1 MNDEIDGL
9 WVEVGRFPALG
20 EAEQH
25 ALVLIAS
32 GVASRLV
39 PSAAEIALFVA
50 APDAVKA
57 RSEIAAYAHE
67 NRPRPSPGPALRP
80 LREGI
85 DAALIYC
92 VVLVFIHAAASRGAF
107 SYDWLAIGH
116 AQASLIK
123 NGEWWRAVTALSLHA
138 DIGHLLS
145 NLVLGGILGLLLAQ
159 LLGAGLAWLA
169 ILIGGAV
176 GNAIVALLA
185 PVDHAAIGAS
195 TSVFAALGLLAAL
208 AWGRQAILWRG
219 LRRWRPIAAAVML
232 LALLG
237 VGGERTDIGAHVA
250 GLLIGCGAGTALYFA
265 NPYLPQGRMAQFAYG
280 AAALGLFI
288 GSWLAAFASAA
299 TLGYPP

>member
-1 MNDEIDGL
+1 MTDTSNDEIEDL

-25 ALVLIAS
+25 ALVLVAS

-39 PSAAEIALFVA
+39 PNSAGIALFVA
-50 APDAVKA
+50 AQDAVRA
-57 RSEIAAYAHE
+57 RSELTLYARE
-67 NRPRPSPGPALRP
+67 NAPRPAPGPVLRP

-107 SYDWLAIGH
+107 SHDWLAIGH

-123 NGEWWRAVTALSLHA
+123 SGEWWRAVTALGLHA
-138 DIGHLLS
+138 DLGHLLS
-145 NLVLGGILGLLLAQ
+145 NMVLGGILGILLAQ

-169 ILIGGAV
+169 ILIGGAI
-176 GNAIVALLA
+176 GNAVVALLA

-195 TSVFAALGLLAAL
+195 TAVFAALGLLAAL

-219 LRRWRPIAAAVML
+219 LRRWRPIAAAIML

-237 VGGERTDIGAHVA
+237 VGGEHTDVGAHVA
-250 GLLIGCGAGTALYFA
+250 GLLTGCIGGAALYFA
-265 NPYLPQGRMAQFAYG
+265 RLHLPQGRNAQFAYG
-280 AAALGLFI
+280 GAALALFA
-288 GSWLAAFASAA
+288 GSWLAAFASM
-299 TLGYPP
+299 